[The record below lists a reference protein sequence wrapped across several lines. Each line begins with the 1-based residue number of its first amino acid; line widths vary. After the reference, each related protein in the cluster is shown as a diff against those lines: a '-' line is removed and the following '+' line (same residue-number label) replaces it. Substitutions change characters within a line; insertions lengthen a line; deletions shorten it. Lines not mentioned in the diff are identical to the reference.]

1 MSCISQKR
9 NQKSDNIITLNAVVN
24 KNFIFTFNISN
35 NSKSHVLYYKCF
47 SIQEIELNKNL
58 LFSFSIVDRV
68 NKKIHL
74 EKNFINYNT
83 SDCLKKIDSNKMDS
97 LSFDLKLFLKNIENV
112 DFKLNDILVEVFIV
126 YMTDKEKKTLQDSF
140 IINPFK

>member
-1 MSCISQKR
+1 
-9 NQKSDNIITLNAVVN
+9 
-24 KNFIFTFNISN
+24 
-35 NSKSHVLYYKCF
+35 LYYKCF